1 MKLLDS
7 VHTSHFEQDRKAD
20 CGTIHSRIIAAVN
33 LDAETHVGLRQHIE
47 NFVYKLGVVVLK
59 VPPLR
64 ERPEDLL
71 PLAKT
76 LLSNIRIENH
86 RHRLHFSPQTIAS
99 IRRYRWPGNFNE
111 LREVIERG
119 AVSAY
124 KGLVTLKKM
133 PNTPPDTRRSWAD
146 PSDTVVRAASL
157 KDVERDYII
166 RILSQSSSLTDAAR
180 TLGIDMATLWRKRKR
195 YKIDYCCL

>member
-1 MKLLDS
+1 M
-7 VHTSHFEQDRKAD
+7 
-20 CGTIHSRIIAAVN
+20 
-33 LDAETHVGLRQHIE
+33 
-47 NFVYKLGVVVLK
+47 
-59 VPPLR
+59 
-64 ERPEDLL
+64 
-71 PLAKT
+71 
-76 LLSNIRIENH
+76 
-86 RHRLHFSPQTIAS
+86 
-99 IRRYRWPGNFNE
+99 RYRWPGNFNE